1 MKILTYNIHRAIDGN
16 NKITL
21 SKISNYLKEKDFDII
36 CLQEVIYPIFAKLKL
51 ELKMDGVFAANVIKP
66 ELLYGICILSKEQI
80 YKHEH
85 VLLSSKNEQRG
96 FLCAN
101 ILSEYYR
108 LSVINTH
115 LGLDKKE
122 RRIQISE
129 ILDYIYDIRGKKI
142 ICGDFNEK
150 NISINGY
157 NDMATYTNN
166 QNLCT
171 FYKSDSRIDYLFT
184 SEIIQI
190 DNYNV
195 DNVKYSDHYPVI
207 GEFR

>member
-1 MKILTYNIHRAIDGN
+1 MKILTYNIHRAMDEN

-21 SKISNYLKEKDFDII
+21 SKISNYLKEQDFDII
-36 CLQEVIYPIFAKLKL
+36 CLQEVIYPVFAKLKL
-51 ELKMDGVFAANVIKP
+51 DLKMDGVFAANVIKP
-66 ELLYGICILSKEQI
+66 ELLYGICIFSKEQI

-85 VLLSSKNEQRG
+85 ILLTSKNEQRG

-101 ILSEYYR
+101 ILSKSYK

-122 RRIQISE
+122 RETQISE

-150 NISINGY
+150 NISINDY
-157 NDMATYTNN
+157 SDMATYTKN

-171 FYKSDSRIDYLFT
+171 FYKSDSRIDYLFA
-184 SEIIQI
+184 SETINV
-190 DNYNV
+190 DYYNV
-195 DNVKYSDHYPVI
+195 DKIRYSDHYPVI